1 MSPQCN
7 SLARRWSVMLLVIAM
22 TGCASTTTTPPAT
35 PAPTSTD
42 RDTVPYRA
50 DPHLQKV
57 WLAEG
62 FSVQRHQSLLVLEPR
77 TDVAK
82 LNPDGVENLRWARGL
97 LRDEVVKALR
107 AKRVFPAVA
116 LTQGEV
122 APGTRPLRLETTII
136 EYEKGGGG
144 ARFFAGAYGAGQ
156 PVIRV
161 RGRVID
167 GERPVFAFDARRSG
181 DSGLSRAFGGYRGD
195 RAIQEEDIRD
205 LASDLAE
212 FLIRNAS
219 HR

>member
-1 MSPQCN
+1 MSPQCHN
-7 SLARRWSVMLLVIAM
+7 MRRRWWVMLLVIAM
-22 TGCASTTTTPPAT
+22 SGCASTSTAPPT

-50 DPHLQKV
+50 DAHLQKV

-62 FSVQRHQSLLVLEPR
+62 FSVQRHQALLVLEPR
-77 TDVAK
+77 ADVAK
-82 LNPDGVENLRWARGL
+82 INPDGVENLRWARAL

-116 LTQGEV
+116 LTPGEV

-205 LASDLAE
+205 LASDLAD

-219 HR
+219 AR

>member
-1 MSPQCN
+1 MSPQCHTMR
-7 SLARRWSVMLLVIAM
+7 RRWWVMLLVIAM
-22 TGCASTTTTPPAT
+22 TGCASTTTAPPTA
-35 PAPTSTD
+35 APTSAD

-50 DPHLQKV
+50 DAHLQKV

-107 AKRVFPAVA
+107 TKRVFPAVA
-116 LTQGEV
+116 LTPAEV
-122 APGTRPLRLETTII
+122 VAGTRPLRLETTII

-167 GERPVFAFDARRSG
+167 GDRPVFAFDARRSG

-205 LASDLAE
+205 LASDLAD

-219 HR
+219 AR

>member
-1 MSPQCN
+1 MMT
-7 SLARRWSVMLLVIAM
+7 LA
-22 TGCASTTTTPPAT
+22 GCASST
-35 PAPTSTD
+35 PAPAPTATTTD
-42 RDTVPYRA
+42 RDGVAYRN
-50 DPHLQKV
+50 DEHLQRV
-57 WLAEG
+57 WLADG
-62 FSVQRHQSLLVLEPR
+62 FSVQRYQSLLVLEPR
-77 TDVAK
+77 VDVAK
-82 LNPDGVENLRWARGL
+82 LNPDGAENLRWARTM

-107 AKRVFPAVA
+107 ARRVVPTVV
-116 LTQGEV
+116 LSPGEV
-122 APGTRPLRLETTII
+122 PAGTRALRMETTIV

-167 GERPVFAFDARRSG
+167 GERPVFAFNARRSG

-205 LASDLAE
+205 LAADLAE

-219 HR
+219 AR

>member
-1 MSPQCN
+1 MGSGR
-7 SLARRWSVMLLVIAM
+7 SRGTRWWPVVLLVMAVAA
-22 TGCASTTTTPPAT
+22 CAPATPPPTTTSTTTTA
-35 PAPTSTD
+35 
-42 RDTVPYRA
+42 RDGVAYRNDA
-50 DPHLQKV
+50 DLQRV
-57 WLAEG
+57 WLADG
-62 FSVQRHQSLLVLEPR
+62 FSVKRYQTVLVLEPR

-82 LNPDGVENLRWARGL
+82 LNPDGKENLQWARGL

-107 AKRVFPAVA
+107 AKRVFPAIA
-116 LTQGEV
+116 LTPTEV
-122 APGTRPLRLETTII
+122 PPGARSLRMETTIV

-161 RGRVID
+161 RGRVLD
-167 GERPVFAFDARRSG
+167 GDRPVFAFDARRSG

-205 LASDLAE
+205 LAVDLAD

-219 HR
+219 AP

>member
-1 MSPQCN
+1 M
-7 SLARRWSVMLLVIAM
+7 IAM
-22 TGCASTTTTPPAT
+22 TGCASATTPAST

-42 RDTVPYRA
+42 RDTTPYRA
-50 DPHLQKV
+50 DAHLQKV

-62 FSVQRHQSLLVLEPR
+62 FSIQRHQSLLVLEPR

-107 AKRVFPAVA
+107 AKRVVPAVA
-116 LTQGEV
+116 LTPGEV
-122 APGTRPLRLETTII
+122 AAGTRPLRLETTII

-167 GERPVFAFDARRSG
+167 GDRPVFAFDARRSG

-212 FLIRNAS
+212 FLIRNGAA
-219 HR
+219 R

>member
-1 MSPQCN
+1 MSPHCN
-7 SLARRWSVMLLVIAM
+7 SLTRRWPAVLLVIAM
-22 TGCASTTTTPPAT
+22 TGCASAT
-35 PAPTSTD
+35 APAPAPAPASTD
-42 RDTVPYRA
+42 RDSVPYRA
-50 DPHLQKV
+50 DAHLQKV

-62 FSVQRHQSLLVLEPR
+62 FSIQRHQSLLVLEPR
-77 TDVAK
+77 TEVAK

-116 LTQGEV
+116 LTPAEV
-122 APGTRPLRLETTII
+122 APGARPLRLETTII

-205 LASDLAE
+205 LATDLAE

-219 HR
+219 TR